1 LLRELRCILESREE
15 VTIATTK
22 SEAPRL
28 LKGLTSKLQELP
40 EDRLQE
46 VVDFVDFLQSRPI
59 QQSESGSPEALLQHV
74 GTWSFE
80 PGELDR
86 LLADIEEMRET
97 ELGQ

>member
-1 LLRELRCILESREE
+1 M
-15 VTIATTK
+15 ATTK

-46 VVDFVDFLQSRPI
+46 VVDFLQSRPI
-59 QQSESGSPEALLQHV
+59 QQPERGSPEALLQHV

>member
-1 LLRELRCILESREE
+1 M
-15 VTIATTK
+15 ATTK

-46 VVDFVDFLQSRPI
+46 VVDFLQSRPI
-59 QQSESGSPEALLQHV
+59 QQPESGSPEALLQPV